1 MVGDEVQIRF
11 FFTLCININ
20 LKQTYFWEP
29 CISSYQHQAHKEN
42 KDYMI
47 YNNLGA

>member
-1 MVGDEVQIRF
+1 MKCKYAF
-11 FFTLCININ
+11 PLLYCININ

-29 CISSYQHQAHKEN
+29 CISSYQHHAHKEN